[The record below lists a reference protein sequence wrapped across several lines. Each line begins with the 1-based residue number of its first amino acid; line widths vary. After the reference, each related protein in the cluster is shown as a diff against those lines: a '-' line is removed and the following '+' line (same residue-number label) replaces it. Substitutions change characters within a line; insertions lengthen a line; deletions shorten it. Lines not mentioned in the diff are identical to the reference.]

1 MKLKMTDRYV
11 EMHTYLSGYK
21 YDGKDMVNWKPII
34 PFFSR
39 LLDWEKVWSKF
50 RSLSQKRECEKAHSR
65 RRHDCIM
72 YQGLWWCGAGRWM
85 IRALTP
91 AVIPLPIYSHP
102 HNPLSLPCKSRSRFP
117 QVHFSWRRWDGRT
130 GGGDCRVS
138 CHQEAQFF
146 LWALRLTARVA
157 VSMLQVCH
165 HGSAVS
171 TAYMMG
177 GPC

>member
-1 MKLKMTDRYV
+1 MEAY
-11 EMHTYLSGYK
+11 YS
-21 YDGKDMVNWKPII
+21 
-34 PFFSR
+34 FF

-50 RSLSQKRECEKAHSR
+50 RSLSQKWKCEKAHSR
-65 RRHDCIM
+65 QRHDCIM
-72 YQGLWWCGAGRWM
+72 YQGLWWCGAVRWM

-91 AVIPLPIYSHP
+91 AGLGCNSSSYLQSSSQSSQPPLQKQVEVPTSSFLLTVLRRP
-102 HNPLSLPCKSRSRFP
+102 DSR
-117 QVHFSWRRWDGRT
+117 
-130 GGGDCRVS
+130 GGGGIVVW

-146 LWALRLTARVA
+146 LKALRFTARVA

-165 HGSAVS
+165 GSWVS